1 MDYLT
6 QYYKNRSIQ
15 LQEQIYTLQRMLN
28 EADAPGPTQFPSEW
42 NPPLLAP
49 ADFQVPR
56 ELPTRNPKP
65 TPPVYNP
72 PEKTF
77 EEWLRNHPEPSYDPQ
92 DLDERYDAHERWK
105 QERDRAR
112 QYYSDQQSDDYA
124 REYYKPGVQ
133 GVIRA
138 VDHWQKQVI
147 PSELNPFW

>member
-15 LQEQIYTLQRMLN
+15 LQEQIYNLQKMLN
-28 EADAPGPTQFPSEW
+28 EADAPGPTEFPSEW

-49 ADFQVPR
+49 ADFQVPQ

-77 EEWLRNHPEPSYDPQ
+77 EEWLRNHPEPPHDTGYIED
-92 DLDERYDAHERWK
+92 DRAHDAWEK
-105 QERDRAR
+105 ERDRAQ
-112 QYYSDQQSDDYA
+112 QYYQ
-124 REYYKPGVQ
+124 EIK
-133 GVIRA
+133 
-138 VDHWQKQVI
+138 H
-147 PSELNPFW
+147 